1 MVYTLEGALIG
12 DGANF
17 VEHVRERFGKVLGMT
32 KENQKKRTQENMT
45 MINEEMRRK
54 NEGLTL
60 SEKITQHAEKI
71 K

>member
-1 MVYTLEGALIG
+1 
-12 DGANF
+12 
-17 VEHVRERFGKVLGMT
+17 
-32 KENQKKRTQENMT
+32 MT

-60 SEKITQHAEKI
+60 GEKIAQHAEKI